1 MPASLDVLHGL
12 AQQDPVEFEIQR
24 RARLEAAFAE
34 MPATVE
40 SKARVMLA
48 QLQVDMASARNDEE
62 RLALSLSSLTAAIQ
76 QLDMVWTGLQ
86 AEVDLWRAQQ

>member
-12 AQQDPVEFEIQR
+12 AQQDPVESEIQR
-24 RARLEAAFAE
+24 RARLEATFAE

-48 QLQVDMASARNDEE
+48 QLQIDMASARNDEE
-62 RLALSLSSLTAAIQ
+62 RLALSLSSLTVAIQ
-76 QLDMVWTGLQ
+76 QLGKVWNGLQ
-86 AEVDLWRAQQ
+86 TEIDLWRAQQ